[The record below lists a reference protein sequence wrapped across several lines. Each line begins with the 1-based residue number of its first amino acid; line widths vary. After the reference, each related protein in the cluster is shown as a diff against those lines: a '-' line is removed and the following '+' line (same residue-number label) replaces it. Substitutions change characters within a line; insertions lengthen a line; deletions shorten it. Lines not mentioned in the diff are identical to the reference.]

1 MRGMSMALCSLA
13 WARGGFGGRAAV
25 RFLPV
30 LTLLFALAACGGGEA
45 PTSAPAATPTPA
57 PRPGDVLA
65 ASIDA
70 MAQVNSF
77 RYTLEN
83 EGGETSISNG
93 LGLRRA
99 AGFMIRPDGLYA
111 EIDAVFAGL
120 VLRLE
125 VVGVDGKTYM
135 TNPISGEWQIF
146 ETALNPLA
154 FFDPAEGVPRVLRG
168 MEDVRMAEP
177 TEFDERPVHAITGR
191 VPAEAAQ
198 FMAGSYAEGSILD
211 VEVLIDTETHELR
224 RAFLDGRLTVDEP
237 EGVSRT
243 LRFSDFGAAFEIEP
257 PI

>member
-1 MRGMSMALCSLA
+1 MRCMSMALGAFGLCRS
-13 WARGGFGGRAAV
+13 GFGRRAATG
-25 RFLPV
+25 LLSV
-30 LTLLFALAACGGGEA
+30 LTLLLVLAACGGGEE
-45 PTSAPAATPTPA
+45 PTSTPPPTPTPP
-57 PRPGDVLA
+57 PRPEDVIA

-77 RYTLEN
+77 RYILEN
-83 EGGETSISNG
+83 EGGETPISNG

-99 AGFMIRPDGLYA
+99 EGFMIRPDGLYA

-125 VVGVDGKTYM
+125 VIGADGKTYM
-135 TNPISGEWQIF
+135 TNPISGEWQVF

-168 MEDVRMAEP
+168 MEDLLFGEP
-177 TEFDERPVHAITGR
+177 TEFGGRPVHAITGR
-191 VPAEAAQ
+191 APAEAAQ
-198 FMAGSYAEGSILD
+198 FMAGSFAEGSILD
-211 VEVLIDTETHELR
+211 IEVLIDTETHELLK
-224 RAFLDGRLTVDEP
+224 AFLDGRLTVDEP

-243 LRFSDFGAAFEIEP
+243 LQFSEFGATFEIEP

>member
-1 MRGMSMALCSLA
+1 MRCMSMALGA
-13 WARGGFGGRAAV
+13 FGPGRPGFGRRAVAGL
-25 RFLPV
+25 LPV
-30 LTLLFALAACGGGEA
+30 LTLLLVLAACGGGEE
-45 PTSAPAATPTPA
+45 PTPPPSATPTPA
-57 PRPGDVLA
+57 PRPEDVIA

-77 RYTLEN
+77 RYILEN
-83 EGGETSISNG
+83 EGGETPISNG

-99 AGFMIRPDGLYA
+99 EGYMVRPDQLYA

-125 VVGVDGKTYM
+125 VVGAGGLTYM
-135 TNPISGEWQIF
+135 TNPISGEWQTF

-168 MEDVRMAEP
+168 MEGLRLGEP
-177 TEFDERPVHAITGR
+177 AEFDGRPVHAITGR
-191 VPAEAAQ
+191 TPAEAAQ
-198 FMAGSYAEGSILD
+198 FIAGSFAEGSILD
-211 VEVLIDTETHELR
+211 VEVLIDAETHELR

-243 LRFSDFGAAFEIEP
+243 LRLSDFGASFEVEP

>member
-1 MRGMSMALCSLA
+1 M
-13 WARGGFGGRAAV
+13 
-25 RFLPV
+25 
-30 LTLLFALAACGGGEA
+30 LAACSGGEE
-45 PTSAPAATPTPA
+45 PTSTPAATPTPA
-57 PRPGDVLA
+57 PQPEDVIA

-83 EGGETSISNG
+83 EGGETPISNG

-99 AGFMIRPDGLYA
+99 EGSMVRPDSLYA

-125 VVGVDGKTYM
+125 VVGAGGKTYM
-135 TNPISGEWQIF
+135 TNPISGDWQIF

-168 MEDVRMAEP
+168 MEELRLGEP
-177 TEFDERPVHAITGR
+177 GEFDGRPVHAITGR
-191 VPAEAAQ
+191 APAEAAQ

-211 VEVLIDTETHELR
+211 IEVLIDTETYELR

-243 LRFSDFGAAFEIEP
+243 LQFSDFGATFEIEP